1 MIQRHKFKG
10 RAEFLANRDRLR
22 GKGDPKNFRIGA
34 SEIPT
39 IYDNGEKKG
48 LNEYVSPTVFFFECC
63 DFVLKEPFNSLEMTR
78 GTIQEHVIYR
88 EYWRHLN
95 PENPTPEAW
104 LENWHSQGRLIY
116 RTAVAPSASFI
127 NDKYPWF
134 YCTPDYIIRKNA
146 FTKRGPLEVKSPS
159 SRANEKYEAGIATQY
174 IIQNHV
180 QMLGLGFDYGEL
192 FAVTD
197 ATYPQLYQFEMKDVI
212 KENIIE
218 SSRKFVELVLKG
230 KKIVYSKR
238 GGYDYKLQKLSEIGP
253 QDDGNPLY
261 TDFLKEK
268 HKPENAKATNQGDE
282 YQLAVVGDFLR
293 AKEGLKPEQQR
304 ILALENKIRGFFT
317 TGVGYI
323 EWPDIG
329 RIGWVEKF
337 NVPSKLLEKI
347 PKNDEHDIV
356 S

>member
-1 MIQRHKFKG
+1 MIQRFKFKG
-10 RAEFLANRDRLR
+10 RAEFLAQRDRLR
-22 GKGDPKNFRIGA
+22 GKGDPKVFRIGA
-34 SEIPT
+34 SEVPT
-39 IYDNGEKKG
+39 IYSNGEKTG

-63 DFVLKEPFNSLEMTR
+63 DFVVKENINTPEMTR
-78 GTIQEHVIYR
+78 GHIQESVIYE
-88 EYWRHLN
+88 EYWRYIN
-95 PENPTPEAW
+95 PEAPTTEDW
-104 LENWHSQGRLIY
+104 LANWHGPRHVF
-116 RTAVAPSASFI
+116 RAARAPMSSFI

-134 YCTPDYIIRKNA
+134 YNTPDYIICKNP

-159 SRANEKYEAGIATQY
+159 ARANEKYESGIATQY

-180 QMLGLGFDYGEL
+180 QMLGLGYDYGEL

-197 ATYPQLYQFEMKDVI
+197 ATYPQLYQFEMKDNI
-212 KENIIE
+212 RENIIE

-253 QDDGNPLY
+253 KDDGNPLY

-268 HKPENAKATNQGDE
+268 HKPENAKATIQGDE
-282 YQLAVVGDFLR
+282 YQLSVVADYLR
-293 AKEGLKPEQQR
+293 AKKLLEPEKQR
-304 ILALENKIRGFFT
+304 ILALENRIREFFKE
-317 TGVGYI
+317 GVGYI

-337 NVPSKLLEKI
+337 NVPAKLLEKI
-347 PKNDEHDIV
+347 G
-356 S
+356 